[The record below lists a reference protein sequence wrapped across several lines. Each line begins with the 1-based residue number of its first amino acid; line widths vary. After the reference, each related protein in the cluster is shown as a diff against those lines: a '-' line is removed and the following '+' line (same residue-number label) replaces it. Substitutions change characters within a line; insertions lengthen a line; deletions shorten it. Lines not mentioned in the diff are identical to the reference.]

1 MDEINFL
8 KNIKS
13 KYILKI
19 ITDNLQQKL
28 LLKLVKKNRTL
39 QNQLDI
45 TINDYKK
52 YYEEIEIEI
61 IPANDGYNYRKYF
74 INIPEGYESYCHI
87 YINDEK
93 KEFEKDYFELNDN
106 VQKVKIVLDKEI
118 KSFEKL
124 FEYCS

>member
-1 MDEINFL
+1 MDDINLL

-61 IPANDGYNYRKYF
+61 IPINNGYDYRRYF
-74 INIPEGYESYCHI
+74 INIPEYNKPYYHI

-93 KEFEKDYFELNDN
+93 NEFERDYFELKDN
-106 VQKVKIVLDKEI
+106 VKKIKIVIDKEI
-118 KSFEKL
+118 K
-124 FEYCS
+124 